1 MRQRDHLI
9 PPLVV
14 VTCGQIGRDLG
25 RISEM
30 REFLV
35 AVVAAIV
42 IAGIAAVALNSAQ
55 RDAEIAYHST
65 TGVRI

>member
-1 MRQRDHLI
+1 MRRHDHLI
-9 PPLVV
+9 PPL
-14 VTCGQIGRDLG
+14 
-25 RISEM
+25 
-30 REFLV
+30 EFLV